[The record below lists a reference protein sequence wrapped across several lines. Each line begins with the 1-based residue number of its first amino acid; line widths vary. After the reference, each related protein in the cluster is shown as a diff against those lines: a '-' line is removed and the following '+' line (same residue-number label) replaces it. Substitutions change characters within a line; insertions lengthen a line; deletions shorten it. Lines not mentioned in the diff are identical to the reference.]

1 MLGRMLETIKQR
13 SFRGIQEKTKKLD
26 PVTRKNLQEFLEDIP
41 EEQEEL
47 KLIEEELDKV
57 RVNLTKLRE
66 KEAFVGMRLVSYR
79 KQVQDLSAQ
88 QPNSAA
94 AAALETTQKF
104 TVALEQIAK
113 SHESMINDIRMLEE
127 RIHSMEQRKY
137 ELKYKTE
144 ECQVVL
150 ETTEALQ
157 RQEKDLEEEEEEAAA
172 AAAASAAASAA
183 EQNDSP
189 GIIQVEMATTSSSSK
204 QAVSDCDDLHLEEG
218 LVVSQE
224 EA

>member
-57 RVNLTKLRE
+57 RVNLARLRE

-94 AAALETTQKF
+94 AAVALETTQKF

-157 RQEKDLEEEEEEAAA
+157 RQEKDLEEEEAA

>member
-57 RVNLTKLRE
+57 RVNLARLRE

-157 RQEKDLEEEEEEAAA
+157 RQEKDLEEEEAA

-189 GIIQVEMATTSSSSK
+189 GIIQVEMTTTSSSSK
-204 QAVSDCDDLHLEEG
+204 QAVSECDDLHLEEG

-224 EA
+224 EAKE

>member
-94 AAALETTQKF
+94 AAVALETTQKF

-157 RQEKDLEEEEEEAAA
+157 RQEKDLEEEEEEAA
-172 AAAASAAASAA
+172 SAAASAA

-224 EA
+224 EAKE

>member
-57 RVNLTKLRE
+57 RVNLARLRE

-94 AAALETTQKF
+94 AVVLETTQKF

-157 RQEKDLEEEEEEAAA
+157 RQEKDLEEEEAA

-204 QAVSDCDDLHLEEG
+204 QAVSECDDLHLEEG

>member
-57 RVNLTKLRE
+57 RVNLARLRE

-94 AAALETTQKF
+94 AVVLETTQKF

-157 RQEKDLEEEEEEAAA
+157 RQEKDLEEEEEEEA